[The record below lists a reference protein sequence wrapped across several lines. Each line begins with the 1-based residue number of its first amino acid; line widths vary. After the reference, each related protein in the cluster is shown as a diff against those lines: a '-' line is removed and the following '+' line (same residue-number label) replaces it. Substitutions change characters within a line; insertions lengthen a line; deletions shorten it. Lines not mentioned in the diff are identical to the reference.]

1 MKRGITI
8 EYDMH
13 EDCYYIQKQHGTLTL
28 EEIQQALNEYHG
40 EDQFFIFFDTNNSFY
55 DEQGRKCAYIDCLH
69 ARSELFA
76 LKKRKEALT
85 GGQTY

>member
-1 MKRGITI
+1 MTELEMLDVQITI
-8 EYDMH
+8 AM
-13 EDCYYIQKQHGTLTL
+13 IL
-28 EEIQQALNEYHG
+28 YHKKKKRFRRASM
-40 EDQFFIFFDTNNSFY
+40 EK